1 MEPSMDEIES
11 SARSELERRGMFDPT
26 MKNSG

>member
-11 SARSELERRGMFDPT
+11 SARSELERRGTSDST
-26 MKNSG
+26 MKNDG